1 MSDQT
6 TSIFGNE
13 SPPVTQVTNQAPSQS
28 QTPSPSDPVA
38 DLLGQIR
45 NERGEPKYKTVQ
57 DALNGLLHAQNH
69 IQTLL
74 NEKRQV
80 SEELETLKPVA
91 TKVEELQKVVERLT
105 QPQQPPITQ
114 PVTPQGLTEEQV
126 AKLVETTLTRAEQE
140 RLAKQNLG
148 SVVTAVK
155 GVFGDKAEEVFY
167 KKAEELGLDKAS
179 INALAAR
186 TPQAALRLLGID
198 ATSNSAPSTQT
209 SSVNTT
215 NFSHNQTSFIGRNTR
230 KLEVGATHQEIQQEA
245 VAARK
250 MVEELN
256 QKGMSIDDLTKP
268 SNYFKYFSN

>member
-1 MSDQT
+1 MSDQ

-13 SPPVTQVTNQAPSQS
+13 SPPVTQAANTTPSQS
-28 QTPSPSDPVA
+28 QTTSSPDPVA

-80 SEELETLKPVA
+80 SEELENLKPVA

-105 QPQQPPITQ
+105 QPQAPTTAQPAVAPS
-114 PVTPQGLTEEQV
+114 LTEEQV

-140 RLAKQNLG
+140 RVAKQNLG
-148 SVVTAVK
+148 SVVSAVK

-179 INALAAR
+179 INTLAAR

-198 ATSNSAPSTQT
+198 AKSNSTPSTQT

-215 NFSHNQTSFIGRNTR
+215 DFSHNQTSFIGRNPR

-268 SNYFKYFSN
+268 SNYFKYFN